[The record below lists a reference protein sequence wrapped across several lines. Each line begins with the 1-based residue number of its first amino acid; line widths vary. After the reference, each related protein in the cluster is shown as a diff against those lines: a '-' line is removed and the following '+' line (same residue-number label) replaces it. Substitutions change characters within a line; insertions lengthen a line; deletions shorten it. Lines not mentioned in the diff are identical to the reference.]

1 MRSSLIERNGGLSVA
16 WDVVVAPQSAFE
28 ALRERPQWV
37 WAFALT
43 CALGMVGA
51 ILEIPAGAHVAAA
64 TIADQAAHDPT
75 MAVLS
80 PDQIAAM
87 TRYQVGMQRWFWL
100 GWPLVVLTATSLAT
114 LLMLA
119 FDRLTRG
126 SASFAKLFALAMN
139 VAILNYGIGFLVI
152 GVLCALRS
160 PEDFSAPSDIARLT
174 PSLAWFAPAASPKV
188 TAFFVGFNP
197 FQIWSF
203 VLLALGLRTIAGF
216 APAGSYIVAAAVVLA
231 GLLFPVLVAR

>member
-1 MRSSLIERNGGLSVA
+1 VV
-16 WDVVVAPQSAFE
+16 WDVLVAPRSAFE

-43 CALGMVGA
+43 CALGMAGA
-51 ILEIPAGAHVAAA
+51 VLEIPAGAHVAAA
-64 TIADQAAHDPT
+64 TIADQATHDPNT
-75 MAVLS
+75 ATLS

-100 GWPLVVLTATSLAT
+100 GWPLVVLTATSFAA
-114 LLMLA
+114 LLMLG
-119 FDRLTRG
+119 FDRMTRG
-126 SASFAKLFALAMN
+126 RSSFAKFFALATN
-139 VAILNYGIGFLVI
+139 VAILNYGVGLLVI
-152 GVLCALRS
+152 GLLSALRS

-174 PSLAWFAPAASPKV
+174 PSLAWLAPGASPKV
-188 TAFFVGFNP
+188 TALLVAFNP

-203 VLLALGLRTIAGF
+203 VLLGLGLRTIAGF
-216 APAGSYIVAAAVVLA
+216 GRAGSYIVASAVVLA